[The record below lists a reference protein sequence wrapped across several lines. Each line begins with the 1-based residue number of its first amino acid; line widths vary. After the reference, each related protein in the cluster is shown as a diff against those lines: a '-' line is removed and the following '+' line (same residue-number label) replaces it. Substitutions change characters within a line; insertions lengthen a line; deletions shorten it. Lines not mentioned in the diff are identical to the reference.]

1 MTMIQNDVK
10 DVDDEFVDSESDGEG
25 EFNKRVGN
33 MCIPHHLYHHHHQ
46 HPNHHHRYQKWP
58 V

>member
-33 MCIPHHLYHHHHQ
+33 LTTVHSSSSLSSPS
-46 HPNHHHRYQKWP
+46 PAS
-58 V
+58 